1 MVRER
6 KCEKEW
12 RNLGGHGE
20 EKKTSSEEEEEK
32 EKKS

>member
-20 EKKTSSEEEEEK
+20 EKKRSGEEEEK